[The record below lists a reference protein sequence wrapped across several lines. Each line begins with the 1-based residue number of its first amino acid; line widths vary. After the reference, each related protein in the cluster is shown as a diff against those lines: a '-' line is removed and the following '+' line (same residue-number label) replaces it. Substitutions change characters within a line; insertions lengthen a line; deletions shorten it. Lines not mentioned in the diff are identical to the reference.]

1 MFEHAG
7 SPLVH
12 LPEFVKG
19 PWTPEARQRAL
30 DQEVQAHYIEY
41 FGRALKFRNWS
52 PWHNLPLD
60 EMGQWGSRL
69 SKETCRLVE
78 GFLGVEEY
86 VGDYVLEGLQMFRH
100 NRTRRNLQL
109 QWGAEEARH
118 GATWELVLTHSRVR
132 TEPQLQTYLAKVRDA
147 RWSATQ
153 HPGIESPLGSAAYAM
168 VQERAT
174 YFNYQAMRTRI
185 REEYG
190 LPPTPTCEEQQRRYE
205 VGASEAF
212 RVVGLDEIAHHG
224 IFLQVVQSHIKYFPS
239 QTFEVLSKVFAGF
252 EMPAMRL
259 IPDARAFLRAVRH
272 TDLYSN
278 VLYREKVYNPVLKV
292 LGLEGQEAFEKA
304 VQLARQLPV
313 DLGPDSVT
321 LSHTGHWVLGYSHPL
336 AAS

>member
-12 LPEFVKG
+12 LPELVKG

-41 FGRALKFRNWS
+41 FGRAVKFRNWS

-69 SKETCRLVE
+69 SKDTCRLIE

-86 VGDYVLEGLQMFRH
+86 VGDYVLAGLEMFRH

-118 GATWELVLTHSRVR
+118 GTTWELVLTHSRVR
-132 TEPQLQTYLAKVRDA
+132 TEPQLQTYLEKVRDA

-304 VQLARQLPV
+304 VQSARQLPA